1 MLNFSIAGCPSGVPT
16 PQVRMHDWGKETP
29 SAAFGEAERTQNN
42 SPPPLISLCVA
53 CQPAPV
59 AIAAYCNARRSGA
72 GAGWATIACIVGSQ
86 KDRFVRSHVQ
96 DLFCHVVARM
106 NRESWILG

>member
-1 MLNFSIAGCPSGVPT
+1 MKVYSPLSEIRKSLSGEGVFT
-16 PQVRMHDWGKETP
+16 
-29 SAAFGEAERTQNN
+29 
-42 SPPPLISLCVA
+42 L
-53 CQPAPV
+53 
-59 AIAAYCNARRSGA
+59 
-72 GAGWATIACIVGSQ
+72 VGSQ